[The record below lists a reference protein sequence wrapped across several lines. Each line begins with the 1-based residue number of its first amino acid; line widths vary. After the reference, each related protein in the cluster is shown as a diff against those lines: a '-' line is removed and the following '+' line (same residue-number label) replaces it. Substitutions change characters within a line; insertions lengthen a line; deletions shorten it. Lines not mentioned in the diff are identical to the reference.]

1 MFPIRPTP
9 SDYPMHKHPSLSIS
23 SQILVFHISDYYD
36 PKSCEMGYHFHFDL
50 FSFDFVF
57 IANLFNFLGKI

>member
-1 MFPIRPTP
+1 
-9 SDYPMHKHPSLSIS
+9 MHKHPSLSIS